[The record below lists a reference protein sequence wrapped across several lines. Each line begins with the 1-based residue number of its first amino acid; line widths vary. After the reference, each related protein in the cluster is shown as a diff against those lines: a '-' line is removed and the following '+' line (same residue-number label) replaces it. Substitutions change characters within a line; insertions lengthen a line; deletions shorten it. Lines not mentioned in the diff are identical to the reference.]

1 MTESAPPSSS
11 PNPFD
16 QWFQT
21 SGLADLFDAAKT
33 TPGLRDA
40 LAKAR
45 DLVEAPPVPVEERFD
60 IHIAGGNGPLTARVY
75 IPYGAD
81 PAPAPGLVFYHGGG
95 FTIGSLDTYDPLCQ
109 RLAAVSG
116 VRICSVA
123 YRLAPEHPYPAAV
136 EDALESFDAALG
148 GALTSHGFDKTRLAV
163 GGDSAGG
170 NLAATIARERRDR
183 VIFQLLLYPV
193 LQLVQV
199 KKDRPRW
206 QEGPLLSTATL
217 EEIKKRYL
225 KDADPSDVRV
235 SPLLA
240 GDLKGLPPAWMLAAE
255 FDPLLEEG
263 EAYAAKLAAF
273 GVPVERRVYK
283 TAPHGFLNLSRVM
296 PICITA
302 LEDAAKALAA
312 GVARPARPTPA

>member
-1 MTESAPPSSS
+1 MTEAPNSI
-11 PNPFD
+11 D
-16 QWFQT
+16 QWFKN

-33 TPGLRDA
+33 TPSLRDA
-40 LAKAR
+40 MAKAR
-45 DLVEAPPVPVEERFD
+45 DLVESPPVPVEETYD
-60 IHIAGGNGPLTARVY
+60 IDIAGGNGPISARVY
-75 IPYGAD
+75 VPYGAD

-95 FTIGSLDTYDPLCQ
+95 FTVGSLDTYDPLCH

-136 EDALESFDAALG
+136 EDALASFDAALG
-148 GALTSHGFDKTRLAV
+148 GALTSFGFDKTRLAV

-170 NLAATIARERRDR
+170 NLAATVARERRDR
-183 VIFQLLLYPV
+183 VVFQLLLYPV
-193 LQLVQV
+193 LQLVQA

-206 QEGPLLSTATL
+206 QEGPYIATATL

-225 KDADPSDVRV
+225 KGADPFDVRV

-240 GDLKGLPPAWMLAAE
+240 GDLKGLPPAYMLAAE

-273 GVPVERRVYK
+273 GVKVERKVYK
-283 TAPHGFLNLSRVM
+283 AVPHGFLNLSRIM
-296 PICITA
+296 PACIPA
-302 LEDAAKALAA
+302 LEDAAKALAR
-312 GVARPARPTPA
+312 GVSRPEKIAPA

>member
-1 MTESAPPSSS
+1 MTDTSNAL
-11 PNPFD
+11 D
-16 QWFQT
+16 AWFKS

-33 TPGLRDA
+33 TPSLRDA
-40 LAKAR
+40 MGKAR
-45 DLVEAPPVPVEERFD
+45 DLVEAPPVPVEQKSD
-60 IHIAGGNGPLTARVY
+60 IDIAGGDGPIAARIYV
-75 IPYGAD
+75 PYGAD

-95 FTIGSLDTYDPLCQ
+95 FTVGSLDTYDPLCQ

-136 EDALESFDAALG
+136 EDALASFDAARA
-148 GALTSHGFDKTRLAV
+148 GALTSFGFDRERLAV

-170 NLAATIARERRDR
+170 NLSATLARERRDQ
-183 VIFQLLLYPV
+183 VVFQLLFYPL

-225 KDADPSDVRV
+225 KGADPADVRV

-240 GDLKGLPPAWMLAAE
+240 GDLKGVAPAWMLAAE

-273 GVPVERRVYK
+273 GVPVERKLYK
-283 TAPHGFLNLSRVM
+283 GVPHGFLNLSRIL
-296 PICITA
+296 PASIPA
-302 LEDAAKALAA
+302 LEDAAKALAK
-312 GVARPARPTPA
+312 GVARPARRAAPA

>member
-1 MTESAPPSSS
+1 MSDAS
-11 PNPFD
+11 NPID
-16 QWFQT
+16 HWFKS

-40 LAKAR
+40 MGKAR
-45 DLVEAPPVPVEERFD
+45 DLVEAPPVPVEQKYD
-60 IHIAGGNGPLTARVY
+60 IDIAGGDGPIGARVY
-75 IPYGAD
+75 VPYGAD
-81 PAPAPGLVFYHGGG
+81 PAPAPGLIFYHGGG
-95 FTIGSLDTYDPLCQ
+95 FTVGSLDTYDPLCQ

-116 VRICSVA
+116 VRICSVE

-136 EDALESFDAALG
+136 DDALASFDAALG
-148 GALTSHGFDKTRLAV
+148 GALTSFGFDPTRLAV

-170 NLAATIARERRDR
+170 NLAATIARERRDQ

-193 LQLVQV
+193 LQLMQV

-217 EEIKKRYL
+217 EEIKKRYVR
-225 KDADPSDVRV
+225 DADPADVRI

-240 GDLKGLPPAWMLAAE
+240 AELKGLPPAWMLAAE

-263 EAYAAKLAAF
+263 EAYAAKLAAY
-273 GVPVERRVYK
+273 GVPVTRKVYK
-283 TAPHGFLNLSRVM
+283 AAPHGFLNLSRIM
-296 PICITA
+296 PVCITA
-302 LEDAAKALAA
+302 LEDAAKALAK
-312 GVARPARPTPA
+312 GVSRPARQTPA

>member
-1 MTESAPPSSS
+1 MTDTS
-11 PNPFD
+11 NPID
-16 QWFQT
+16 QWFKS
-21 SGLADLFDAAKT
+21 SGLADLFDSAKT

-40 LAKAR
+40 MSKAR
-45 DLVEAPPVPVEERFD
+45 DLVESPPVPVEQKYD
-60 IHIAGGNGPLTARVY
+60 IDIAGGDGPITARVY
-75 IPYGAD
+75 VPYGAD
-81 PAPAPGLVFYHGGG
+81 PAPAPGLIFYHGGG
-95 FTIGSLDTYDPLCQ
+95 FTVGSLDTYDPLCQ

-136 EDALESFDAALG
+136 EDALASFDAALG
-148 GALTSHGFDKTRLAV
+148 GALTSFGFDRTRLAV

-170 NLAATIARERRDR
+170 NLAATLARERRDQ
-183 VIFQLLLYPV
+183 VAFQLLLYPV
-193 LQLVQV
+193 LQLLQV

-225 KDADPSDVRV
+225 KGADAADVRV

-240 GDLKGLPPAWMLAAE
+240 ADLKGLPPVWMLAAE

-273 GVPVERRVYK
+273 GVPVERKVYK
-283 TAPHGFLNLSRVM
+283 AAPHGFLNMSRIM
-296 PICITA
+296 PVCVTA
-302 LEDAAKALAA
+302 IEDAAKALAK
-312 GVARPARPTPA
+312 GVARPAGSTPADPA

>member
-1 MTESAPPSSS
+1 MNETA
-11 PNPFD
+11 NPFD
-16 QWFQT
+16 HWFKA

-33 TPGLRDA
+33 TAALRDA
-40 LAKAR
+40 AAKAR
-45 DLVEAPPVPVEERFD
+45 DLMELPAVPVEQRYD
-60 IHIAGGNGPLTARVY
+60 VDIAGGNGPITARIY

-81 PAPAPGLVFYHGGG
+81 PAPAPGLLFYHGGG
-95 FTIGSLDTYDPLCQ
+95 FTLGSLDTYDPLCQ

-116 VRICSVA
+116 VRICSID

-136 EDALESFDAALG
+136 DDALASFDAAAA
-148 GALTSHGFDKTRLAV
+148 GALTSYGFDKTRLAV

-170 NLAATIARERRDR
+170 NLSATIARERRDK

-193 LQLVQV
+193 MQLVQV

-225 KDADPSDVRV
+225 RGADAADVRV

-240 GDLKGLPPAWMLAAE
+240 ADLKGLPPAWMLAAE
-255 FDPLLEEG
+255 LDPLNDEG
-263 EAYAAKLAAF
+263 EAYAAKLAAY
-273 GVPVERRVYK
+273 GVPVERKMYK
-283 TAPHGFLNLSRVM
+283 GVPHGFLNLSRLM
-296 PICITA
+296 PACIPA
-302 LEDAAKALAA
+302 LEDAGKALAK
-312 GVARPARPTPA
+312 GVARPARRAEPEQA

>member
-1 MTESAPPSSS
+1 MSDQS
-11 PNPFD
+11 NPFD
-16 QWFQT
+16 QWFKS

-33 TPGLRDA
+33 TPSLRDA
-40 LAKAR
+40 VGKAR
-45 DLVEAPPVPVEERFD
+45 DLVEAPGVPVEARID
-60 IHIAGGNGPLTARVY
+60 IHIAGGDGPIPARVY
-75 IPYGAD
+75 VPYGAD
-81 PAPAPGLVFYHGGG
+81 PAPAPGLIFYHGGG

-116 VRICSVA
+116 VRICSVG

-136 EDALESFDAALG
+136 DDAIASFDAALG
-148 GALTSHGFDKTRLAV
+148 GALTSHGFDETRLAV

-170 NLAATIARERRDR
+170 NLAATLARERRDQ

-225 KDADPSDVRV
+225 NGADPADVRV

-240 GDLKGLPPAWMLAAE
+240 GDLKGLPPAFMLAAE

-263 EAYAAKLAAF
+263 EAYASKLAAF
-273 GVPVERRVYK
+273 GVPVERKVY
-283 TAPHGFLNLSRVM
+283 TAAPHGFLNLSRIM
-296 PICITA
+296 PQCITA
-302 LEDAAKALAA
+302 IEDAAGALAK
-312 GVARPARPTPA
+312 GVTRPARSTPA